1 MLSGATCLV
10 SNGNNISSRAS
21 PTMKARQILKE
32 TNDLGQYW
40 YVVSRALLLMT
51 SKADKLPLET
61 ELVARD
67 NNTILALKH
76 GDQTLSRLTQLII
89 VVHLIF
95 TVVYIKMILTH
106 SVLRASSSHLTC
118 TMLAQGIIIK

>member
-1 MLSGATCLV
+1 MV

-61 ELVARD
+61 ELLVVARD

-89 VVHLIF
+89 VVSQLHLF
-95 TVVYIKMILTH
+95 EFQRKKSEKSKKNFKWSGFVRNSETL
-106 SVLRASSSHLTC
+106 SSSVNVW
-118 TMLAQGIIIK
+118 M